1 MFLVFFILF
10 YRHISK
16 KVEWGGG
23 QIKEKRVVLPVF
35 VCVDDISFAVCRL
48 TPVQP
53 FLFFLLLRDPS
64 LRTYGARKPGCVTLP
79 YTSSPRSPPPPKRR
93 GNLRVTFL
101 HSKRQKHTHTHE
113 RIERL
118 LEQNDFFLL
127 LSPWENGGQV
137 SLSLSCSF
145 FLASLKTIIR
155 IRWILLKYIVH
166 SGLCGPSVGRFSH
179 FLPLCL
185 SNEFHSFSF
194 FLSFF
199 SHR

>member
-1 MFLVFFILF
+1 MGGGEKWRKEISGYVSVTVVMFLFLVFFILF

-23 QIKEKRVVLPVF
+23 TNKREESGFACLCLCGRHLF
-35 VCVDDISFAVCRL
+35 CCVSVD
-48 TPVQP
+48 PP
-53 FLFFLLLRDPS
+53 FNLFFFFLLLRDPS

-166 SGLCGPSVGRFSH
+166 SGLCAR
-179 FLPLCL
+179 L
-185 SNEFHSFSF
+185 
-194 FLSFF
+194 
-199 SHR
+199 